1 MDTTPEHEL
10 TGAGDEGPP
19 LDPEAAAEL
28 LERTTERARRGLEF
42 PSPLLLLIVAVT
54 TLAAY
59 GAAWLSV
66 RDQHPYTGPSLAA
79 LAELYGFIAVG
90 AIAVGWELHRTRS
103 GVVGRS
109 IQHAQVRSVGFGA
122 ALISLYVLMG
132 ALRFDGFSYAIV
144 YGIMPAAGPLIVGG
158 AAAAGYASAREDK
171 RMLGFAVALLALGAG
186 GAFAGPT
193 GVWAVVGVG
202 IFAVLVGT
210 AVLQARLRGRWT
222 LASMFNPPF
231 RA

>member
-1 MDTTPEHEL
+1 GSEPTE
-10 TGAGDEGPP
+10 GVDEEAP
-19 LDPEAAAEL
+19 LDPEGAVEL
-28 LERTTERARRGLEF
+28 LEQTSEHARRSLEF

-54 TLAAY
+54 ALAAY

-66 RDQHPYTGPSLAA
+66 GGQPPCTGPSLPA

-90 AIAVGWELHRTRS
+90 AIAVGWELRRARS

-144 YGIMPAAGPLIVGG
+144 YGIMPAAGPLIVG
-158 AAAAGYASAREDK
+158 
-171 RMLGFAVALLALGAG
+171 
-186 GAFAGPT
+186 
-193 GVWAVVGVG
+193 
-202 IFAVLVGT
+202 
-210 AVLQARLRGRWT
+210 
-222 LASMFNPPF
+222 
-231 RA
+231 

>member
-1 MDTTPEHEL
+1 MDATPDREPPEIV
-10 TGAGDEGPP
+10 DEDAP

-28 LERTTERARRGLEF
+28 LDRTTEHARRGLEF

-79 LAELYGFIAVG
+79 LAELYGFIAAG
-90 AIAVGWELHRTRS
+90 AIAVGWELNRTRS

-109 IQHAQVRSVGFGA
+109 IQHAQVRAVGFGA

-132 ALRFDGFSYAIV
+132 ALR
-144 YGIMPAAGPLIVGG
+144 
-158 AAAAGYASAREDK
+158 
-171 RMLGFAVALLALGAG
+171 
-186 GAFAGPT
+186 
-193 GVWAVVGVG
+193 
-202 IFAVLVGT
+202 
-210 AVLQARLRGRWT
+210 
-222 LASMFNPPF
+222 
-231 RA
+231 